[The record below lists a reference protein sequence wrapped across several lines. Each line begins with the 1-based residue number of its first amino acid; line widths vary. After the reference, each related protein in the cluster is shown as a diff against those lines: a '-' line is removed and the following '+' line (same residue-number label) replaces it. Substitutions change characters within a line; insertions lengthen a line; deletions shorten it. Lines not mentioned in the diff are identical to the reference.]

1 MSIINQNRQLTAT
14 QRAAAEIRELIF
26 SGELVA
32 DSNHL
37 ESELA
42 DRLGISRTPV
52 REATLMLQAS
62 GLLEVQPRKGV
73 RISAITVEDIN
84 EISFVLSELKCLA
97 VRLAAERGY
106 SEEELKP
113 VSIRIDALEEAKNN
127 NQKETWAQAKI
138 NLLEVL
144 VDLSANKRIAEVV
157 TRYSDQLRR
166 VWRIAIR
173 MDTIPEH
180 SIDAYRDLYSAI
192 LAGDASGSDKI
203 LRLCYEQDREFLMN
217 IFKKSNLTRV

>member
-127 NQKETWAQAKI
+127 NQKETWARAKI

-144 VDLSANKRIAEVV
+144 VDLSGNKRIAEVV

-166 VWRIAIR
+166 VWRIVIR

-180 SIDAYRDLYSAI
+180 SIAAYRDLYSAI
-192 LAGDASGSDKI
+192 LAGDASSADKI